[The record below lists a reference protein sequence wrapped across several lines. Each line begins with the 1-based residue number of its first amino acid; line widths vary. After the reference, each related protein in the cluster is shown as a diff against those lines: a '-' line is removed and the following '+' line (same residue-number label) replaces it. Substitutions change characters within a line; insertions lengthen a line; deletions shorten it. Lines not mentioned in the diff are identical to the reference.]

1 MSTVLSFESKF
12 ETEDYF
18 YMLASDNTFYKGKT
32 HMNDGFKS
40 CYIDGVEYMPV
51 VNWNK
56 FSKGETGIYLNR
68 VNKC

>member
-1 MSTVLSFESKF
+1 
-12 ETEDYF
+12 
-18 YMLASDNTFYKGKT
+18 
-32 HMNDGFKS
+32 MNDGFKS